1 MRANMIKDYSQNFNK
16 FHLGC
21 GIIFLKNYLN
31 IGYWTNLEQNKL
43 YEHPNGVQDTVLLN
57 FDLTNGIPASDNSLD
72 VVYHSHMLEHLTNTE
87 GIQFLKECNR
97 VLKPGAFM
105 RLLVPDLGAFSKK
118 YIEKDDFFFDAYR
131 KEALANDIVL
141 YPTRGAVFMGMLH
154 NHGHKMG
161 YDFETICHILN
172 QIGFTDIRKTMF
184 QESQLSDIKDIE
196 PYAPL
201 RAAESLCVECV
212 KK

>member
-1 MRANMIKDYSQNFNK
+1 MTTDYSESFKK

-31 IGYWTNLEQNKL
+31 IGFWTNLEQDKL
-43 YEHPNGVQDTVLLN
+43 YENPNGVQDTVLLN
-57 FDLTNGIPASDNSLD
+57 FDLTHGIPASDNSLD

-97 VLKPGAFM
+97 VLKPGATM
-105 RLLVPDLGAFSKK
+105 RLLVPDLGTFSKK
-118 YIEKDDFFFDAYR
+118 YMEEDDFFFDAYR
-131 KEALANDIVL
+131 KEALSDDKLL

-161 YDFETICHILN
+161 YDYETVNHILN
-172 QIGFTDIRKTMF
+172 QTGFTDVRKTMF
-184 QESQLSDIKDIE
+184 QESALSDIQEIE

-201 RAAESLCVECV
+201 RAAESLCVECI
-212 KK
+212 KSAQ

>member
-1 MRANMIKDYSQNFNK
+1 MIKDYSETFNK

-31 IGYWTNLEQNKL
+31 IGFWTNLEQNKL
-43 YEHPNGVQDTVLLN
+43 YENPNGVQETVLLN

-97 VLKPGAFM
+97 VLKPGATM

-118 YIEKDDFFFDAYR
+118 YMESS
-131 KEALANDIVL
+131 L
-141 YPTRGAVFMGMLH
+141 YINQP
-154 NHGHKMG
+154 HKMP
-161 YDFETICHILN
+161 F
-172 QIGFTDIRKTMF
+172 R
-184 QESQLSDIKDIE
+184 
-196 PYAPL
+196 APTKI
-201 RAAESLCVECV
+201 SLG
-212 KK
+212 

>member
-1 MRANMIKDYSQNFNK
+1 MIKDYSETFNK

-31 IGYWTNLEQNKL
+31 IGFWTNLEQNKL
-43 YEHPNGVQDTVLLN
+43 YENPNGVQETVLLN

-97 VLKPGAFM
+97 VLKPGATM

-118 YIEKDDFFFDAYR
+118 YMEKDDFFFDAYR
-131 KEALANDIVL
+131 KEALADDKVL
-141 YPTRGAVFMGMLH
+141 YPTRGSVFMGMLH

-161 YDFETICHILN
+161 YDFDTICHILN
-172 QIGFTDIRKTMF
+172 QTGFTDIRKTMF
-184 QESQLSDIKDIE
+184 QESKLCDIKDIE

-201 RAAESLCVECV
+201 RAAESLCVECI
-212 KK
+212 KHD